1 MRVSN
6 YAKERVCTL
15 DIETDGLD
23 PTKIWIVNIY
33 DEAYQSHTPFYHHDP
48 PDTRLNALEG
58 VLQGFDK
65 IVVHH
70 GTGFDFPVL
79 SQLWGF
85 QVDRTKVVD
94 TLVLSKLLNVR
105 LEGGH
110 SLEAWGERLKFPK
123 VEHEDWTKL
132 SSEMIVRCQ
141 SDCELTLK
149 VYRYLWDRWFH
160 KPEWHRAIECEHTQA
175 WLCQDMHDHGF
186 PFNMS
191 EAEKVY
197 KELSAEKE
205 ALLLK
210 MQEDFPPKEKITV
223 LKTKIKREL
232 IPFNPNSPKQVIE
245 RIIESGGWKPTEKT
259 DGHKLNK
266 DKEKKEHYAKYG
278 WKLNER
284 NLASVHSNALDSYLR
299 YTILESRLSTLTEWF
314 SAYRDQDRSIHGLY
328 DHLGAWTHRK
338 THSKPNMG
346 NIPAAKSIKFKQ
358 PELYD
363 LCVDLGKRLRSLWW
377 KGDAAHLLGCDAE
390 GIQLRVFASI
400 IKNPILIKAIT
411 EGKKED
417 GTDIH
422 SVHKK
427 ALGDVCKTRDASK
440 TFIYAFFLGASPTK
454 VAEIFGCSK
463 KEAVEAIEKFLG
475 FYPELK
481 ELKTKTI
488 PKLAAQGWFE
498 GLDGRKIVL
507 DGEHTVLAAMLQ
519 SGESIVMKH
528 ALNLWHKQFKET
540 GYNFALVN
548 DVHDEYVTLSWED
561 EGTTKLMGK
570 LQCKAIEE
578 TGKKFNMF
586 CPLAGSYQIGS
597 TWHDVH

>member
-1 MRVSN
+1 MQNKDSV
-6 YAKERVCTL
+6 KERICTL

-23 PTKIWIVNIY
+23 PTRIWIVNVY
-33 DEAYQSHTPFYHHDP
+33 DEEYQSHTPFYDHDP
-48 PDTRLNALEG
+48 PDLRLN
-58 VLQGFDK
+58 VLGSTLAGYDK

-70 GTGFDFPVL
+70 GTGFDFPAL
-79 SQLWGF
+79 RALWGF
-85 QVDRTKVVD
+85 EVDRSKVID
-94 TLVLSKLLNVR
+94 TLILSKLLNVR

-110 SLEAWGERLKFPK
+110 SLEAWGKRLGFPK
-123 VEHEDWTKL
+123 VEHEDWSQL
-132 SSEMIVRCQ
+132 SPEMIVRCQ
-141 SDCELTLK
+141 FDCVLTLK
-149 VYRYLWDRWFH
+149 VFRYLWDRWFH
-160 KPEWHRAIECEHTQA
+160 KPEWQSAIEAELTQA
-175 WLCQDMHDHGF
+175 WLCQDMSDHGF
-186 PFNMS
+186 PFNIE
-191 EAEKVY
+191 EAEKIY
-197 KELSAEKE
+197 RELSTEKE

-223 LKTKIKREL
+223 LKTKVKREL
-232 IPFNPNSPKQVIE
+232 IPFNPNSPKQVID
-245 RIIESGGWKPTEKT
+245 RIIDSGGWKPTEKT

-284 NLASVHSNALDSYLR
+284 NLGTVHSDALNSYLR

-314 SAYRDQDRSIHGLY
+314 SAYSDHDGRIHGRY
-328 DHLGAWTHRK
+328 DPLGAWTHRK

-358 PELYD
+358 QELYD

-377 KGDAAHLLGCDAE
+377 KGDARYLLGCDAE

-400 IKNPILIKAIT
+400 IKNPVLVKAIT
-411 EGKKED
+411 EGRKED

-427 ALGDVCKTRDASK
+427 ALGEVCTTRDSAK
-440 TFIYAFFLGASPTK
+440 TFIYAFFLGATPPK
-454 VAEIFGCSK
+454 VAEIFGCST
-463 KEAVEAIEKFLG
+463 KEATNAIEKFLG
-475 FYPELK
+475 FYPELR
-481 ELKTKTI
+481 ELKQKTI

-507 DGEHTVLAAMLQ
+507 DGEHTVLACMLQ

-528 ALNLWHKQFKET
+528 ALNAWHRDFKQA
-540 GYNFALVN
+540 GYKFALVN
-548 DVHDEYVTLSWED
+548 DVHDEWVTLSFED
-561 EGTTKLMGK
+561 EGTTKLMGS

-578 TGKKFNMF
+578 TGKKLGLY